1 MESTFD
7 QGVRALLADGALA
20 QFKARAAYR
29 ALLILCIL
37 GSTIIAIVDTVP
49 NVWGPWE
56 TAVNLLEM
64 FGLVLMSAD
73 YCLRLRLAWI
83 GNCEDEPEHR
93 GWRSLSKYALGPYGV
108 FDFLAVIPFVMEI
121 ILMPLSP
128 DAHTVFGIMRFLKLA
143 RYSPALEILAAA
155 VIEEVRPLASAL
167 FIIALLAIAAATS
180 MYFVE
185 RTVNE
190 HFVTV
195 PDAMWWAVITLT
207 TVGYGDV
214 VPVTVWGKV
223 LNSAVAV
230 LGLCMFALPA
240 SILATG
246 FSEEMRRRNFMST
259 WNLVAKVP
267 MFAGMHAG
275 QIAEIASLLRPQR
288 IPKGD
293 VVVRAGEV
301 GDSMYFI
308 VAGQMEVQT
317 AHGIFKLRAGDFF
330 GEIAM
335 VERNPRT
342 ATVVASTRCQLLEL
356 QVLDFQRFV
365 ARYPELLEVIRKT
378 AQHRLQDNQ

>member
-1 MESTFD
+1 MESKFD
-7 QGVRALLADGALA
+7 QTIRMLLADGALA
-20 QFKARAAYR
+20 QFRARAAYR
-29 ALLILCIL
+29 AVLILCIL

-49 NVWGPWE
+49 DVWGPWDGIV
-56 TAVNLLEM
+56 TICEM
-64 FGLVLMSAD
+64 GGLVLMTAD
-73 YCLRLRLAWI
+73 YLFRLRVSWL
-83 GNCEDEPEHR
+83 GHEDDEPESR
-93 GWRSLSKYALGPYGV
+93 GLRSLMKYALSPYGI
-108 FDFLAVIPFVMEI
+108 FDFLAVIPFIVEISFME
-121 ILMPLSP
+121 LSS
-128 DAHTVFGIMRFLKLA
+128 DAHTVFGIIRFLKLA
-143 RYSPALEILAAA
+143 RYSPAIEILAAA
-155 VIEEVRPLASAL
+155 VIEEVKPLASAL

-185 RTVNE
+185 RHVNE
-190 HFVTV
+190 HFTTV
-195 PDAMWWAVITLT
+195 PDAMWWAIVTLT

-214 VPVTVWGKV
+214 VPVTILGKV
-223 LNSAVAV
+223 LNSVVAV

-267 MFAGMHAG
+267 LFAGMHAG

-288 IPKGD
+288 VSKGD
-293 VVVRAGEV
+293 MVVREGDV

-308 VAGQMEVQT
+308 VAGQLEART
-317 AHGIFKLRAGDFF
+317 PHGNFKLRAGDFF

-342 ATVVASTRCQLLEL
+342 ATVVATSRCQLLDL

-365 ARYPELLEVIRKT
+365 ARYPELLDVIRKT
-378 AQHRLQDNQ
+378 AQNRLKDQ